1 MADGRVDIETRLE
14 SGNIRRD
21 VQRVN
26 NELGRIGSNMN
37 RTARDMR
44 NTMGQGMNGM
54 VGDSEYYARKY
65 RRAYGNEI
73 GGLMHD
79 MGGSFKYMSAEAQ
92 NMMFEM
98 IEGFH
103 AQKMAMI
110 PFKEDQIK
118 ATYGFYKMAQASKDF
133 QGTNQEFINQANE
146 IGKAMKKSQ
155 DDQINAN
162 RLAMMGMLETM
173 GVMNAM
179 SSLASKTTKNLDQM
193 KNPLYNTAR
202 PALALVD
209 SLDKVARSGSAA
221 QIALE
226 LHGPQ
231 ASMKTLT
238 DETMRLN
245 SIMMGMPIL
254 AMGVGMSAY
263 FMYGALHKANMELDP
278 KYAKA
283 YNDMIEKLTKA
294 LEPMRQAFT
303 AVMVPVFNFVTKL
316 AEMTIAFNEA
326 HPAMARFIQGTIMLV
341 PALMALMLPL
351 GLGVGYFR
359 GLRAILFALRPII
372 MPIVTAFATMST
384 PVWILAA
391 AIAGLTVGFTHFYK
405 TNEKFKGV
413 VDGTIKS
420 VKDFSSNLIK
430 NGKEL
435 LNNAYKSDMVQNSIK
450 AMKNGLNVA
459 GQKSKEFGLNML
471 NMGKYL
477 YETAKS
483 GDAMNEWVGHL
494 PEKYQ
499 RAAEGV
505 GAHLATM
512 RTHVINAGLASIQF
526 GKDSAKM
533 GTYLLDVAKNG
544 NILTDTFEQLPPSF
558 QQAGLVLGTF
568 VSQGREQFLAMN
580 QAVTAWATVQV
591 NAVKRTGETYRDLGL
606 YFLGVAKSGDF
617 VNEHLHQLPINMIQG
632 TRDMGVALA
641 EFRSNITATFPMIEA
656 FINNMINLG
665 KYILEVVTTGNI
677 MNGWLNEFT
686 GNFANVALVI
696 GKVIEM
702 IKVQF
707 AGLIESIKAFF
718 AGDTSQLGTIVAQIL
733 PMVIGLIMGGLP
745 ALIILV
751 SRIFPMVAEA
761 MRTTVPALL
770 ESIGNWLLEILN
782 KFTEFLTPMME
793 WAMQFIN
800 TIITGITTY
809 APIFFEWL
817 AQWLLQIS
825 MKLIEFLPTILQ
837 WGVDF
842 IVWAVNGIVSA
853 LPTII
858 NAIVDVLAN
867 IITTWTT
874 YMAEMAPTIFD
885 TGFQMLVQVL
895 NGLMDM
901 LPTLLDSLLNIAIH
915 LIQVVADKLPEWLEN
930 GRKIIVSLLEGI
942 ATNAPDLLNH
952 MLDVVLELLD
962 KVIDNFPAF
971 LKASMDLIR
980 NMIVGLAQATPD
992 ILKALWDII
1001 QGMIVTIIDRLPDF
1015 VDKAGEIIASLITG
1029 LIAAIPMLLGVWDDG
1044 LWKKIE
1050 NILKVSMSILTGIA
1064 RVAWT
1069 AIAETIKVAGIII
1082 KEVVTVMWDLVS
1094 NAFNTG
1100 LAVIKGVVKLIVQL
1114 FSGDWKAAFNTA
1126 KQIAVDIWHGIEGVF
1141 KAIDLY
1147 RIGKNIIQGLINGIS
1162 SMIDACTSAAKR
1174 VAKSAKE
1181 AITSFFDIHS
1191 PSRVMKEVGGFI
1203 TTGLG
1208 IGIDDKS
1215 RFAVNKAKSLA
1226 EAVMDGFQAIT
1237 EDIQMGD
1244 LVSGDIDSA
1253 ALQSSFGSSKRFV
1266 NDMVNVNPTSKQ
1278 VAYKAP
1284 KQEQQVKTTS
1294 PDNNQSN
1301 QGNTY
1306 IVLDKKVVGEAL
1318 AQPVETTNNRR
1329 KQRLA
1334 QFKPTV
1340 TPSF

>member
-37 RTARDMR
+37 GTARDVR
-44 NTMGQGMNGM
+44 NTMGREMNGM

-98 IEGFH
+98 MEGFH

-405 TNEKFKGV
+405 TNEKFKGF

-420 VKDFSSNLIK
+420 IKDFSKNLVE

-450 AMKNGLNVA
+450 SMQNGLNVA

-505 GAHLATM
+505 GKQLAKM
-512 RTHVINAGLASIQF
+512 RTSMINAGKASLDF
-526 GKDSAKM
+526 GKNLVSMGKYFGYIMVDGDYYNDWITHLPETWQGTVMKIGAQMSKMRDNFLSTIPAVKKFGNNLLSLGKYFGYIMVDGDQYNDWVTHLPDSWQ
-533 GTYLLDVAKNG
+533 GTALK
-544 NILTDTFEQLPPSF
+544 I
-558 QQAGLVLGTF
+558 GTSLSKIRQSTIDW
-568 VSQGREQFLAMN
+568 VSQTAQQSVRLG
-580 QAVTAWATVQV
+580 VTTKDMAS
-591 NAVKRTGETYRDLGL
+591 
-606 YFLGVAKSGDF
+606 YFYEVAKSGDF
-617 VNEHLHQLPINMIQG
+617 ANSSLMKLPVNMITTVKSLGISLAEMRANFLMSFPVIGQFG
-632 TRDMGVALA
+632 QNLLNLVRYIGQVAL
-641 EFRSNITATFPMIEA
+641 
-656 FINNMINLG
+656 
-665 KYILEVVTTGNI
+665 TGDI
-677 MNGWLNEFT
+677 MNGWLTTMT
-686 GNFANVALVI
+686 GGFQNFAIGIGTAIEQAKTTIGAFIEAVRLAL
-696 GKVIEM
+696 G
-702 IKVQF
+702 
-707 AGLIESIKAFF
+707 
-718 AGDTSQLGTIVAQIL
+718 GDTSQLALIFQDIIPTLITFI
-733 PMVIGLIMGGLP
+733 IGGFP
-745 ALIILV
+745 ALIFTAGRIIWSIIEGIDINIPMLLQKGIDMLV
-751 SRIFPMVAEA
+751 GFIASMVSYLPQIIQFGIDVISRLIDGLVIAIPAMVEQA
-761 MRTTVPALL
+761 V
-770 ESIGNWLLEILN
+770 NV
-782 KFTEFLTPMME
+782 
-793 WAMQFIN
+793 
-800 TIITGITTY
+800 ITTLISTLINGIL
-809 APIFFEWL
+809 PHIPSLINSGLDILTNIIKGIFDNL
-817 AQWLLQIS
+817 PKVTGAALDIIDTLLKGIS
-825 MKLIEFLPTILQ
+825 DLLPDVLNMGGTILKEL
-837 WGVDF
+837 
-842 IVWAVNGIVSA
+842 AKGIKDKTPEMTDA
-853 LPTII
+853 AMK
-858 NAIVDVLAN
+858 AIEKFLD
-867 IITTWTT
+867 
-874 YMAEMAPTIFD
+874 
-885 TGFQMLVQVL
+885 QVKE
-895 NGLMDM
+895 
-901 LPTLLDSLLNIAIH
+901 
-915 LIQVVADKLPEWLEN
+915 KLPSILEN
-930 GRKIIVSLLEGI
+930 GIKILKELIKGI
-942 ATNAPDLLNH
+942 DQTVPDLIDSAMKSLTAFLEEVNKH
-952 MLDVVLELLD
+952 MPEIMDKGGEILAMLVLGILMAIPDLIVAIGKLLWNILVTINENFPKLKKAGKELIVNLILGIIDWALKLDETMN
-962 KVIDNFPAF
+962 KVIDNY
-971 LKASMDLIR
+971 
-980 NMIVGLAQATPD
+980 
-992 ILKALWDII
+992 
-1001 QGMIVTIIDRLPDF
+1001 
-1015 VDKAGEIIASLITG
+1015 
-1029 LIAAIPMLLGVWDDG
+1029 
-1044 LWKKIE
+1044 
-1050 NILKVSMSILTGIA
+1050 
-1064 RVAWT
+1064 
-1069 AIAETIKVAGIII
+1069 II
-1082 KEVVTVMWDLVS
+1082 K
-1094 NAFNTG
+1094 AFTG
-1100 LAVIKGVVKLIVQL
+1100 CSKWLLDAGK
-1114 FSGDWKAAFNTA
+1114 
-1126 KQIAVDIWHGIEGVF
+1126 DIM
-1141 KAIDLY
+1141 
-1147 RIGKNIIQGLINGIS
+1147 NGLINGI
-1162 SMIDACTSAAKR
+1162 
-1174 VAKSAKE
+1174 KSKLNNAKE
-1181 AITSFFDIHS
+1181 VMGDVASSIKKTINNFFDIHS
-1191 PSRVMKEVGGFI
+1191 PSRVMKETGGFI
-1203 TTGLG
+1203 TQGLG
-1208 IGIDDKS
+1208 IGIGDKA
-1215 RFAVNKAKSLA
+1215 RFAINKAKSLA

-1244 LVSGDIDSA
+1244 IVSGDIDST
-1253 ALQSSFGSSKRFV
+1253 ALQSSFASSKRFV
-1266 NDMVNVNPTSKQ
+1266 NDMVNVNPTSQQ
-1278 VAYKAP
+1278 VAYKTP
-1284 KQEQQVKTTS
+1284 KQEQQIKTAS

>member
-79 MGGSFKYMSAEAQ
+79 MGSSFKYMSAEAQ

-110 PFKEDQIK
+110 PFKEDQIR

-568 VSQGREQFLAMN
+568 VSQGREQFLAMS

-606 YFLGVAKSGDF
+606 YFLEVAKSGDF
-617 VNEHLHQLPINMIQG
+617 VNEHLQQLPINMIQG

-656 FINNMINLG
+656 FISNMINLG

-686 GNFANVALVI
+686 GSFVNVALVI

-702 IKVQF
+702 IKAQF

-733 PMVIGLIMGGLP
+733 PMVIGIIMGGLP

-761 MRTTVPALL
+761 MGTTVPALL
-770 ESIGNWLLEILN
+770 ESIGNWLLQCLI
-782 KFTEFLTPMME
+782 KFQEFLQPMLQWGMDIINKAIE
-793 WAMQFIN
+793 GINTYLPIFLEVAGQLLLKFAEAIIGMLPTIIQIGIDIISKLIDGLVVALPALIQMSISVISGAVTALAN
-800 TIITGITTY
+800 TIIALAPSIINAGLDIVMKVCEGIANNLPKLLEMALQIIEKFLTGINNLLPKILEAGIKILTELINGIVQRF
-809 APIFFEWL
+809 P
-817 AQWLLQIS
+817 QWVQMAFDMMNKFLDSIINHLPQILQAGIGIL
-825 MKLIEFLPTILQ
+825 MKLIDGIVQMLPKLIDMAIKLIITLAKGIVDNLPTILEK
-837 WGVDF
+837 
-842 IVWAVNGIVSA
+842 GIQI
-853 LPTII
+853 L
-858 NAIVDVLAN
+858 
-867 IITTWTT
+867 
-874 YMAEMAPTIFD
+874 EM
-885 TGFQMLVQVL
+885 
-895 NGLMDM
+895 
-901 LPTLLDSLLNIAIH
+901 
-915 LIQVVADKLPEWLEN
+915 LI
-930 GRKIIVSLLEGI
+930 RGI
-942 ATNAPDLLNH
+942 ANSLPKL
-952 MLDVVLELLD
+952 VV
-962 KVIDNFPAF
+962 
-971 LKASMDLIR
+971 M
-980 NMIVGLAQATPD
+980 
-992 ILKALWDII
+992 AL
-1001 QGMIVTIIDRLPDF
+1001 
-1015 VDKAGEIIASLITG
+1015 
-1029 LIAAIPMLLGVWDDG
+1029 
-1044 LWKKIE
+1044 
-1050 NILKVSMSILTGIA
+1050 
-1064 RVAWT
+1064 
-1069 AIAETIKVAGIII
+1069 
-1082 KEVVTVMWDLVS
+1082 
-1094 NAFNTG
+1094 
-1100 LAVIKGVVKLIVQL
+1100 KLIVE
-1114 FSGDWKAAFNTA
+1114 FA
-1126 KQIAVDIWHGIEGVF
+1126 KVIIQNLPQIIEVGIKLLLALIEGILKTLGRLTSTLVVEVLGAIKNTF
-1141 KAIDLY
+1141 KDAGTFLLGA
-1147 RIGKNIIQGLINGIS
+1147 GKDIMNGLINGIAS
-1162 SMIDACTSAAKR
+1162 KL
-1174 VAKSAKE
+1174 KSAVKTVKDVASSIKE
-1181 AITSFFDIHS
+1181 TINNFFDIHS
-1191 PSRVMKEVGGFI
+1191 PSRVMKETGGFI
-1203 TTGLG
+1203 TQGLGLG
-1208 IGIDDKS
+1208 IGDKAK
-1215 RFAVNKAKSLA
+1215 FAINKAKSLA

-1244 LVSGDIDSA
+1244 LVSGGIDSA
-1253 ALQSSFGSSKRFV
+1253 ALQSSFASSKRFV
-1266 NDMVNVNPTSKQ
+1266 NDMVNVNPTSQQ